1 MKGIGGMG
9 KNPGGVGK
17 MQKGYGIG
25 KMNQSEDMED
35 NNKKNMV
42 KSNELLSKLS
52 KK

>member
-1 MKGIGGMG
+1 MKGMGMA
-9 KNPGGVGK
+9 KNVGGVGK

-25 KMNQSEDMED
+25 KMNQSDMED
-35 NNKKNMV
+35 ENKKNMV